1 MPVLIDRGCYIVQ
14 HVNVLSR
21 GKLLYQA
28 GLPVCESVD
37 WYYEEE
43 EKQREDRNA
52 LCSSSLTVNMVSH
65 IITARNRKKYVQ

>member
-1 MPVLIDRGCYIVQ
+1 MFSTGMSCQ
-14 HVNVLSR
+14 G

-28 GLPVCESVD
+28 GLPVCESIH

-52 LCSSSLTVNMVSH
+52 LCSSSLTENMVSH
-65 IITARNRKKYVQ
+65 IIIARDRKKYVQ